1 MYMSVCISH
10 SVMSYSLWPMDCS
23 TPRLLCPWNS
33 PGKNNGVG
41 CHSLFQRIF
50 PPRVSYISGRFF
62 TIWATRKAHWVLI
75 CLSKQI
81 SCRGWGWSYECKVYT
96 EEWVIIT
103 PVVSYIHLLS
113 PRALCLKKK
122 WIQVAPRF
130 WNYFL
135 SYFTSLLFF
144 MQLKYH

>member
-1 MYMSVCISH
+1 MCVCVSH
-10 SVMSYSLWPMDCS
+10 SVMSYSLWLMDCS
-23 TPRLLCPWNS
+23 L
-33 PGKNNGVG
+33 PGSSVHGI
-41 CHSLFQRIF
+41 LQARIMEWAVIPF
-50 PPRVSYISGRFF
+50 SKGSSRPRVSYIAGRFF

-75 CLSKQI
+75 SLSKQI
-81 SCRGWGWSYECKVYT
+81 SCRRWGWSYECKVYT

-103 PVVSYIHLLS
+103 QVVSYIHLLS
-113 PRALCLKKK
+113 PRVLCLKKK